1 MKKTLLF
8 SLVLFLFI
16 GVVNADTCTL
26 TDTTNGFCLKG
37 IDINQDEIEPT
48 NFFAE
53 ELADAEKGIKP
64 GRTFFKVSNN
74 NKILYCANGTLSTNR
89 LTDTYEEIDRD
100 CFEKNE
106 NKKNL
111 IYSYVYGYHENKEN
125 GAYSY
130 NSRYLSGEY
139 REDYYITQTAI
150 WNFSPPTVEEHLL
163 HWGWFSNYNFQ
174 NKTYY
179 GKTDETITK
188 ISNLI
193 NDATAAT
200 NAEPSLKITAAN
212 SAMNISQDG
221 RYYVSEITING
232 RYLNDKITA
241 TVTGNEG
248 IFVTKNEGA
257 TTGNTSI
264 DLSDGTNPSVSDKIY
279 VKVPVSKVGNS
290 DNTINLKVSS
300 KTVFNGQTKIV
311 ECRPQKI
318 GLEEDENGT
327 IQQHDDQ
334 QPMVNFNLVYTN
346 LNDSISLTATKF
358 PVKISKE
365 TNNGTILKGAKLE
378 LKQGENIISTWD
390 TDNNIKT
397 ELLAPGEYTLS
408 EINAPDGYIRN
419 NNKIIFHISN
429 TGVVSV
435 DDKIVEK
442 IVIVNN
448 PITIKV
454 SKRKK
459 NEDFELSGAT
469 LRITDKQGNI
479 IKDIEGNSLEWV
491 TSNEPAT
498 FHIAAGTYII
508 EETNAPNGY
517 ELSDKKI
524 EFTVDEKGKVTM
536 EKGILKKEI
545 LVENNFIIFEN
556 TPEPEQVQT
565 GSIIIYI
572 AIVVGI
578 LAIGIVT
585 LIILKKYKK

>member
-300 KTVFNGQTKIV
+300 KTVFNGQTKIA

-524 EFTVDEKGKVTM
+524 EFTVDENGKVTM